1 MSYPL
6 AQLLF
11 LVLSNDEAWVDER
24 LGRIAEV
31 LSALDGG
38 EELCRDWWKDWASRR
53 AAAME
58 TRLVAEKLV
67 LQLQVDR
74 IDAVIS
80 IVLRNSASLDGTL
93 AELRALRARALE
105 AQWDARDN
113 AVRALFSRM
122 ATLAAGSQ
130 LPGASPMEL
139 SWRAAYT
146 AQLLRDLAYPDD
158 FALPV
163 APREDV
169 DLAIEMSDD
178 DEDPPALEAMESSG
192 EVLSGDSEAMDSAA
206 MESGDEA

>member
-38 EELCRDWWKDWASRR
+38 KELCRDWWKDWASRR

-113 AVRALFSRM
+113 TVHALFSRM

-139 SWRAAYT
+139 SWHAAYT

-158 FALPV
+158 FALPF
-163 APREDV
+163 APPKDV
-169 DLAIEMSDD
+169 DLTTAMPND

-192 EVLSGDSEAMDSAA
+192 EALSGDSEAADSEA
-206 MESGDEA
+206 MEGGGEA

>member
-1 MSYPL
+1 M
-6 AQLLF
+6 
-11 LVLSNDEAWVDER
+11 
-24 LGRIAEV
+24 GRIAEV

-93 AELRALRARALE
+93 AELRSLRSCALK
-105 AQWDARDN
+105 AQWDARNN
-113 AVRALFSRM
+113 AVCALFSHM

-192 EVLSGDSEAMDSAA
+192 EVLSGEVPSGDSEAMDSAA

>member
-1 MSYPL
+1 M
-6 AQLLF
+6 
-11 LVLSNDEAWVDER
+11 WVDER

-130 LPGASPMEL
+130 LPSASPMEL

-158 FALPV
+158 FALPF
-163 APREDV
+163 APHDHV
-169 DLAIEMSDD
+169 DSAIEMSDD

-192 EVLSGDSEAMDSAA
+192 EALSRDSEAM
-206 MESGDEA
+206 ESGNEA

>member
-38 EELCRDWWKDWASRR
+38 EELCRDWWKDWASRH

-122 ATLAAGSQ
+122 ATLAASSQ

-139 SWRAAYT
+139 GWRAAYT

-158 FALPV
+158 FALPF
-163 APREDV
+163 APPKDV
-169 DLAIEMSDD
+169 DLTTAMSDD

-192 EVLSGDSEAMDSAA
+192 EALSGGSEAMDSAA
-206 MESGDEA
+206 MESGDET

>member
-1 MSYPL
+1 MSYPP

-11 LVLSNDEAWVDER
+11 LVLSNDEAWVDKR

-38 EELCRDWWKDWASRR
+38 EQLCRDWWKDWASRR
-53 AAAME
+53 MAAME
-58 TRLVAEKLV
+58 TRLVAKKLA

-93 AELRALRARALE
+93 VELRALRARALE

-192 EVLSGDSEAMDSAA
+192 EALSRDSEA